1 MLHGTELNPVPCDK
15 LEGQDGV
22 GDGSGG
28 WEGGDIRKH
37 MADLIHVQRK
47 PTHCKATIPPNKKLT

>member
-1 MLHGTELNPVPCDK
+1 MKEIAGANVLHGTELNPVPCDK

-28 WEGGDIRKH
+28 WEGGDIRKLVADSCWC
-37 MADLIHVQRK
+37 MAETNPIR
-47 PTHCKATIPPNKKLT
+47 